1 MACSGHARRRDVTVP
16 EEACQV
22 DMHTVDKRL
31 FAGPVVSTLT
41 RRLLQPLLATIGDK
55 TTDVLHVGCGTGRL
69 TYALAQ
75 AFPRWHVT
83 VLDSDSELAA
93 KACHRL
99 CASNQELRVTRADP
113 PQLPYPDHSFDL
125 VIAAN
130 VWHRLPEWRTVTT
143 QAHRVLRTGGT
154 LLLTDLKMPTR
165 LTLSGR
171 ATASRSPQPPSP
183 QPSLTELKVVLSVT
197 GFELTRCTEISGLW
211 YRILATK

>member
-1 MACSGHARRRDVTVP
+1 M
-16 EEACQV
+16 
-22 DMHTVDKRL
+22 DMHTVDKKL

-41 RRLLQPLLATIGDK
+41 RRLLQPLLVTVGDK

-75 AFPRWHVT
+75 AFPQWRVT

-93 KACHRL
+93 KTCHRL
-99 CASNQELRVTRADP
+99 GALHQRLRVTRADP
-113 PQLPYPDHSFDL
+113 PQLPYPDSSFDL

-143 QAHRVLRTGGT
+143 HAHRVLRTGGT
-154 LLLTDLKMPTR
+154 LLLTDLKMPTL
-165 LTLSGR
+165 LTFS
-171 ATASRSPQPPSP
+171 SRVITSRPPRPPSP

>member
-1 MACSGHARRRDVTVP
+1 LPYP

-22 DMHTVDKRL
+22 DMYTVDKKL
-31 FAGPVVSTLT
+31 FASPVACAMT
-41 RRLLQPLLATIGDK
+41 RRLLQPLLAEGDDDK
-55 TTDVLHVGCGTGRL
+55 PTDVLHIGCGSGRL

-75 AFPRWHVT
+75 AFPRWHVS

-99 CASNQELRVTRADP
+99 GALNQGLRVTRADP
-113 PQLPYPDHSFDL
+113 PDLPYPDSSFDL

-130 VWHRLPEWRTVTT
+130 VWHRLPQWRTVTV

-154 LLLTDLKMPTR
+154 LLLTDLKMPR
-165 LTLSGR
+165 LPTLSAR
-171 ATASRSPQPPSP
+171 STASRSPQPPSP

-197 GFELTRCTEISGLW
+197 GFELARCTEISGLW